1 MGLTPRIMDSE
12 GLGWIPRT
20 YISNNFPSMVKLAVW
35 DHALRTTILIEDA
48 RLCIEDLPGSL
59 YQASR
64 EVCDCSLCLSSPLQ
78 VMGQVCGIKEQEGQ
92 HGLVIV

>member
-1 MGLTPRIMDSE
+1 MDSE

-59 YQASR
+59 YRASR
-64 EVCDCSLCLSSPLQ
+64 GGLLCHRMSETLFSEFSQTFAITSPTRLPIFGTR
-78 VMGQVCGIKEQEGQ
+78 V
-92 HGLVIV
+92 